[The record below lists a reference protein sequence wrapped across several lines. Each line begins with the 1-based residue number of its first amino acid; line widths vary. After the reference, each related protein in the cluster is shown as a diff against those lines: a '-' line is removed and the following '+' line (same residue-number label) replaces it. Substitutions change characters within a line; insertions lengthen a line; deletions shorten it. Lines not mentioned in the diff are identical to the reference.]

1 MSNKFSNCRCVH
13 CLRYFKVLTSDHV
26 FPVSWYPKTTPDD
39 LEKWQMPSCNEC
51 NKKYGKI
58 EEELLLK
65 FGLCVMPFSY
75 ESFGIAEKTLRALN
89 PNKGKNNR
97 DIKFRQKKREKIIR
111 EAIDPTTV
119 PITSIFPNFGFYE
132 GIEAN
137 NQLAVLVPEKG
148 LKAIGEKLIR
158 GITWVVD
165 KEYIERKYEIGIHF
179 FHEQDAGHF
188 KEPLKR
194 FGKKYSLGP
203 GICITRAMAHEDHI
217 CGLYSL
223 EIWGQFKM
231 YGVVNLLKNGS
242 SKNLA

>member
-1 MSNKFSNCRCVH
+1 
-13 CLRYFKVLTSDHV
+13 VLTSDHV

-148 LKAIGEKLIR
+148 LKAIGKKLIR
-158 GITWVVD
+158 GITWID
-165 KEYIERKYEIGIHF
+165 NKKYIERKYEIGIYF

>member
-1 MSNKFSNCRCVH
+1 
-13 CLRYFKVLTSDHV
+13 
-26 FPVSWYPKTTPDD
+26 
-39 LEKWQMPSCNEC
+39 MPSCNEC

-148 LKAIGEKLIR
+148 LKAIGKKLIR
-158 GITWVVD
+158 GITWID
-165 KEYIERKYEIGIHF
+165 NKKYIERKYEIGIYF